1 MIPNSNVVTR
11 YAPSPTGFF
20 HIGAV
25 RTALF
30 SYVFAKQNG
39 GSMILRIEDTDAK
52 RSKKE
57 YEKDIVSGLAW
68 LGISYEGPYR
78 QSERGEVYA
87 KYLTQLIAEGK
98 AYESAEAEGTVIRF
112 KNPGRKVRFRD
123 IIRGEIETDTTELK
137 DFVIARSL
145 QSPLFH
151 LVVVIDDYEMGVTH
165 VIRGEDHIPNTPRQ
179 ILIQEALGFPQPI
192 YAHLPLVLAPDKS
205 KLSKRNLSGEMVAV
219 RDYRKAGF
227 LPEAIINFSALL
239 GWSPEEEGKDVFTLS
254 EFVPMFS
261 FARIQKG
268 GAQFNRDRLRW
279 LNKEHMKR
287 LSQEAIVH
295 GLAEHMP
302 ERVKALPQ
310 YTDERLK
317 KSRETLFE
325 RIEVFSDLDGLGA
338 AGDLDYF
345 FAAPE
350 YPAPL
355 KIVSVKGDGE
365 GYLDTARHID
375 NIINILSSIP
385 DESFSKEKVK
395 ELLWDYATAEG
406 RGAVLWPMRYAL
418 SGRDKSPDPFTL
430 AGILGKEETLA
441 RLETAK
447 EALKKMNDES

>member
-1 MIPNSNVVTR
+1 MKRDFPVTSRRVVTR

-30 SYVFAKQNG
+30 SYVFARQNG
-39 GSMILRIEDTDAK
+39 GAMILRIEDTDAK

-57 YEKDIVSGLAW
+57 YEEDIVSGLAW
-68 LGISYEGPYR
+68 LGISYDGPYR

-87 KYLTQLIAEGK
+87 KYLTRLIAEGK

-112 KNPGRKVRFRD
+112 KNPGRKVRFTD
-123 IIRGEIETDTTELK
+123 AIRGEIETDTTELK

-179 ILIQEALGFPQPI
+179 ILIQEALGFPQPV

-254 EFVPMFS
+254 ELVPMFS

-287 LSQEAIVH
+287 LPQEAIVH

-302 ERVKALPQ
+302 ERVTALPQ

-317 KSRETLFE
+317 KSKETLFE
-325 RIEVFSDLDGLGA
+325 RIEVFSDLDGLGV

-350 YPAPL
+350 YSAPL
-355 KIVSVKGDGE
+355 KIVSAKGDGE
-365 GYLDTARHID
+365 GYLDTTRHID
-375 NIINILSSIP
+375 NTINILSSIP

-441 RLETAK
+441 RIEAAK
-447 EALKKMNDES
+447 EALKK